1 MAGNYLAQLLGP
13 AAPNPSAIPTAV
25 PGTPAQERAAKKAGF
40 PSHDAMLQW
49 SRQRNTQTGG
59 TIPKGGQAGSVAAG
73 MSGVSMMHPANIL
86 NYILQKW
93 QGATGGN

>member
-13 AAPNPSAIPTAV
+13 APPAPTAIPAAV
-25 PGTPAQERAAKKAGF
+25 IGSPAQERAARKAGF

-49 SRQRNTQTGG
+49 ARQRNTPTGG
-59 TIPKGGQAGSVAAG
+59 TIPRGGGSVAEGINGAA
-73 MSGVSMMHPANIL
+73 MMHPKNIL
-86 NYILQKW
+86 NYVLQKW

>member
-13 AAPNPSAIPTAV
+13 AAQPTGIPAAV
-25 PGTPAQERAAKKAGF
+25 TGTPTQERAARKAGF

-49 SRQRNTQTGG
+49 ARQRNTPTGG
-59 TIPKGGQAGSVAAG
+59 TVPRGGGSVAQ
-73 MSGVSMMHPANIL
+73 GVQAASAMHPANIL

-93 QGATGGN
+93 QGATAGN